1 MAQSSQRRAIANYR
15 GRQRE
20 RGLCRYEVRG
30 LDSDKPLVRLIAARL
45 ASNEPD
51 AQRLRA
57 ELTREL
63 AGEQPRR
70 GGIFAAL
77 RRSPMVG
84 VELDLTATSP
94 KVVISTCG
102 TLPDRHKYRR

>member
-15 GRQRE
+15 DRQRE

-45 ASNEPD
+45 AANDLD

-57 ELTREL
+57 ELTQEVTD
-63 AGEQPRR
+63 EQPRR

-84 VELDLTATSP
+84 VELDLTRDVTEGRDLGLWHAT
-94 KVVISTCG
+94 
-102 TLPDRHKYRR
+102 

>member
-30 LDSDKPLVRLIAARL
+30 LDSDKALVRQIAARL
-45 ASNEPD
+45 ATNEPD

-57 ELTREL
+57 ELTQEL

-70 GGIFAAL
+70 GGHLRGVASIADGRSGTRSHARRH
-77 RRSPMVG
+77 RRS
-84 VELDLTATSP
+84 
-94 KVVISTCG
+94 
-102 TLPDRHKYRR
+102 

>member
-15 GRQRE
+15 RRQGE

-30 LDSDKPLVRLIAARL
+30 LDSDKALVRQIAARL
-45 ASNEPD
+45 ATNEPD

-57 ELTREL
+57 ELTQEL
-63 AGEQPRR
+63 VGEQPRR

-84 VELDLTATSP
+84 VELDLTRDVTEGRDLDLWHAT
-94 KVVISTCG
+94 
-102 TLPDRHKYRR
+102 

>member
-1 MAQSSQRRAIANYR
+1 MTQSSQRRATANYR

-30 LDSDKPLVRLIAARL
+30 LRSDKTLVHQIAARL

-57 ELTREL
+57 ELTQEL
-63 AGEQPRR
+63 VGEQPRR

-84 VELDLTATSP
+84 VELDLAREVTE
-94 KVVISTCG
+94 G
-102 TLPDRHKYRR
+102 RDLDRWRVT

>member
-15 GRQRE
+15 RRQGE

-30 LDSDKPLVRLIAARL
+30 LDSDKALVRQIAARL
-45 ASNEPD
+45 ATNEPD

-57 ELTREL
+57 ELTQEL
-63 AGEQPRR
+63 VGERLGL

-84 VELDLTATSP
+84 VELDLTRDVTDGRDLDLWHAT
-94 KVVISTCG
+94 
-102 TLPDRHKYRR
+102 

>member
-20 RGLCRYEVRG
+20 RGLSRYEVRG
-30 LDSDKPLVRLIAARL
+30 LDSDKSLVRLIAARL
-45 ASNEPD
+45 AANDLD

-57 ELTREL
+57 DLTQEVT
-63 AGEQPRR
+63 GEQPRR

-84 VELDLTATSP
+84 VELDLTRDVTEGRDLDLWHAT
-94 KVVISTCG
+94 
-102 TLPDRHKYRR
+102 